1 MHVVLIV
8 LATLPFAALIAAG
21 THARMRSLTQRAET
35 FEVRERL
42 AVQTMHALL
51 ESSRASSQRVIQEL
65 EYRIRAHDP
74 RLDAVL
80 VFTPHGEELACIYA
94 SGMRTEH
101 YRQLRLR
108 RDASPRLPALAA
120 ASGHRASA
128 RNDLLIPTDRC
139 ALAVPM
145 NDENGLRAVVYVS
158 SADGFA
164 LDEED
169 AVVRTI
175 QLAALPYAI
184 ALEREADR
192 TDATYDGLTGLLTP
206 RAFRSRLHDEI
217 TRAHLGDVVLTL
229 WFIDTDRF
237 KSVNDSYGHAAGDVV
252 LQTMASLLRA
262 HAVDGVDVV
271 GRNGGDEFCALI
283 RGAQKSLAIE
293 RAQALC
299 DAVRHT
305 DFGVPIPLTAS
316 IGVATFPH
324 DAQTSNELLEI
335 ADAAMYHSKHLGR
348 DRVSFAIDAASF
360 SVYR

>member
-21 THARMRSLTQRAET
+21 ARARMRSLAQRADAL
-35 FEVRERL
+35 EVRERL
-42 AVQTMHALL
+42 AVQTMRVLL
-51 ESSRASSQRVIQEL
+51 ESSRASSERVIQTL
-65 EYRIRAHDP
+65 DHRIRTHDP
-74 RLDAVL
+74 RLDALL
-80 VFTPHGEELACIYA
+80 VFAPNGEELACIYA
-94 SGMRTEH
+94 NGTRTEH

-108 RDASPRLPALAA
+108 RDAGPRLPALAA

-145 NDENGLRAVVYVS
+145 SDESGLRAVVYVS
-158 SADGFA
+158 SADGYA
-164 LDEED
+164 LDDED

-175 QLAALPYAI
+175 ELAALPYAI

-206 RAFRSRLHDEI
+206 RAFRARLHDEI
-217 TRAHLGDVVLTL
+217 TRARLGDVVLTL

-252 LQTMASLLRA
+252 LQMMASLLRS

-271 GRNGGDEFCALI
+271 GRNGGDEFCAII

-299 DAVRHT
+299 DTVRST
-305 DFGVPIPLTAS
+305 DFGVPIPITAS

-348 DRVSFAIDAASF
+348 DRVSFAVGATSF